1 MTKITLNNKKV
12 IAITGLMGAGKTT
25 LGAKLADKIS
35 TYFVDLDQEIEDLEK
50 KSTSEIFTNKGEKY
64 FRQLEIKLVKEIID
78 RDEELVLSLGGGAFI
93 QDEVRQILKERAIT
107 IWLNTDIEIIIK
119 RVGNKKNRPILNN
132 GNKRLILEEL
142 ATKRNSFY
150 SQADI
155 HVGANQNAKELIIE
169 AIINELE
176 KLKNAK

>member
-1 MTKITLNNKKV
+1 M
-12 IAITGLMGAGKTT
+12 
-25 LGAKLADKIS
+25 
-35 TYFVDLDQEIEDLEK
+35 
-50 KSTSEIFTNKGEKY
+50 
-64 FRQLEIKLVKEIID
+64 
-78 RDEELVLSLGGGAFI
+78 
-93 QDEVRQILKERAIT
+93 
-107 IWLNTDIEIIIK
+107 
-119 RVGNKKNRPILNN
+119 GNKKNRPILNN